1 MNELLEEFL
10 EYYRHDGKF
19 ALTSEQKD
27 FIRDSVDGDTHT
39 CCFSPAGVGKSVV
52 IEALKNYLKDK
63 LVICATTGIANAILF
78 NNKGG
83 DGTMHRVFSLPLG
96 MHKSTDITKV
106 KKYCTGL
113 FAGSDLVEY
122 VLVEEAGMMN
132 PDQLELI
139 RLRIQRFNKPI
150 KGKRKARNIKLILMG
165 DYIQLLPVLSTQD
178 KSFLQQKYGSHLL
191 FESSPYKKL
200 NFKQYEF
207 TKVLRTDNKVMKA
220 CLDVLRYG
228 QEDRYENCLKWLNQ
242 FQTWDLPEGLPFITT
257 TNAKVDAA
265 NKQAVEANTNTAFV
279 YRAKVK
285 GQFNMKECPVEEVLT
300 LKKGLPVITLVNQ
313 EDGEYSNGSFGYIEE
328 CFDDG
333 VMVSFPAT
341 NETHFVAMFEF
352 EQRESFLDK
361 ETLEDGTVKDILNN
375 KVVGTAMCCP
385 VKVAAAFS
393 VHRVQGRSIDVP
405 TVVDLGYYGFDIDED
420 NDWGINMAYVALSRF
435 RNPDNI
441 ILKYPLIHNTLTGKT
456 HIKAH
461 RKAIEYLRG
470 EDKC

>member
-1 MNELLEEFL
+1 
-10 EYYRHDGKF
+10 
-19 ALTSEQKD
+19 
-27 FIRDSVDGDTHT
+27 
-39 CCFSPAGVGKSVV
+39 
-52 IEALKNYLKDK
+52 
-63 LVICATTGIANAILF
+63 
-78 NNKGG
+78 
-83 DGTMHRVFSLPLG
+83 
-96 MHKSTDITKV
+96 
-106 KKYCTGL
+106 
-113 FAGSDLVEY
+113 
-122 VLVEEAGMMN
+122 
-132 PDQLELI
+132 
-139 RLRIQRFNKPI
+139 
-150 KGKRKARNIKLILMG
+150 
-165 DYIQLLPVLSTQD
+165 
-178 KSFLQQKYGSHLL
+178 
-191 FESSPYKKL
+191 
-200 NFKQYEF
+200 
-207 TKVLRTDNKVMKA
+207 MKA

-242 FQTWDLPEGLPFITT
+242 FQTWDLPEGLPLLTS

-265 NKQAVEANTNTAFV
+265 NKQAVEANTNAAFV

-405 TVVDLGYYGFDIDED
+405 TVVDLGYYGFDMDED

-441 ILKYPLIHNTLTGKT
+441 ILKYPLIHNTLTGKS